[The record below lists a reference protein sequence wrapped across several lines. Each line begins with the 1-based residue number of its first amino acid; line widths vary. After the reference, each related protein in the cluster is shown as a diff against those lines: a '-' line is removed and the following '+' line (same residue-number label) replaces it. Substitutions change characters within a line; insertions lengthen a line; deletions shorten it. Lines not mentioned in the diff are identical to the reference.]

1 MHTLMGLSRLFCVR
15 RAQDVPPEVL
25 RQREVKW
32 LDMLGHWN
40 KWMIKRFNKVSNKF
54 HVSHAKLCGARPSEL
69 AKAVLCTCSNETK
82 SK

>member
-1 MHTLMGLSRLFCVR
+1 MGLSRLFCLH

-40 KWMIKRFNKVSNKF
+40 KWMIKRFNKVGNKF
-54 HVSHAKLCGARPSEL
+54 HVSKAKLFGARPSEL
-69 AKAVLCTCSNETK
+69 AKAVLCTCSNETIGK
-82 SK
+82 